1 MILFYVTRFTECHFF
16 WIVCRKIPTNNL
28 VFCVCFYLY
37 GETAN
42 QLSTS
47 KTQYRYRKCV
57 LLFYNITSSF
67 LYFSPPT
74 MLLVM
79 DRFPESSKNFIFK
92 LKSRTSLF
100 YSYSFDKYFVFW
112 KIFRRPEIWV
122 SGNWSVTTK
131 MQFTLTFINHKNT
144 KDLLTENVRYYTI
157 D

>member
-1 MILFYVTRFTECHFF
+1 MSPDLHNDNFSELYVEKSRP
-16 WIVCRKIPTNNL
+16 KIC
-28 VFCVCFYLY
+28 VFICMEKQEISFSPQKHNI
-37 GETAN
+37 G
-42 QLSTS
+42 
-47 KTQYRYRKCV
+47 RYRKCV

-67 LYFSPPT
+67 IYFSPPT

-100 YSYSFDKYFVFW
+100 YPNSFDKYLVFW

>member
-1 MILFYVTRFTECHFF
+1 MSPDLHNDNFSELYVEKSRPKICVFTCMVKQQISFP
-16 WIVCRKIPTNNL
+16 V
-28 VFCVCFYLY
+28 
-37 GETAN
+37 
-42 QLSTS
+42 STS

-79 DRFPESSKNFIFK
+79 DRFPESAKNFIFK

-100 YSYSFDKYFVFW
+100 YPYSFDKYFVFW
-112 KIFRRPEIWV
+112 KIFRRAKIWV